1 LAEVN
6 HVAYD
11 VAAMRAGTAKT
22 TVGTVAC
29 AVAVAKFVRMTPIGN
44 HTPPCP
50 VKGINRMGRQGPG
63 PTCPPG

>member
-1 LAEVN
+1 MKRLFACLAEVN

-22 TVGTVAC
+22 TVGTVAW

-44 HTPPCP
+44 HTDRSP
-50 VKGINRMGRQGPG
+50 VKGN
-63 PTCPPG
+63 